1 MLSDRIKKFGI
12 KSQEN
17 NETGQASSLK
27 EHENPKLSTSFKAD
41 GETAPENE
49 DSKQVKK
56 AAEDTTKTPQKTEAL
71 RRNMVKTLEKV
82 TAEKSET
89 VDLFVKT
96 KLAEVD
102 KKIASREKRT
112 ELNSGLSENTEK
124 EKKQNDIPLLLKYS
138 AALKNIEE
146 ENAADDS
153 AGDSIHKNTDLE
165 LKKDDVLIGVTSE
178 KSISEAEDNKE
189 NEEGSKNCKA
199 DEAMQ
204 ASELSE
210 ISDIT
215 TNSGISVE
223 KKEAQVFN
231 FGWTGENNGKN
242 EPDIADID
250 SGQHEAAEIEA
261 EVVAK
266 PIIVSKACKYAPAL
280 VAVISI
286 LILVM
291 SKLSISSL
299 ERRDN
304 IYLSFAVLQ
313 IIVLLIPAIF
323 YSKLRRGNDISNLR
337 LRGINPDK
345 LYFTIL
351 TAFLLLFV
359 SAAFKLLY
367 IRLGIYDSR
376 FAEYAS
382 YINIASFTSVS
393 DIVYMII
400 TFVLIPAVSEE
411 FIFRSVVFGEYISDK
426 FGYLSAA
433 VISSVLYAFMQTSL
447 TRLPVYF
454 IIGMILAYVSVMTGS
469 VIASM
474 ITSVVYGLLDVFT
487 ERYIV
492 SLMNSDYRIL
502 LAFVVISLAFLFLT
516 LFFAEAE
523 RLYYN
528 RGTSGEPTPKRDE
541 RSESPRVLI
550 WAAFSSPSFIV
561 CFVIFI
567 IGFLIKML

>member
-112 ELNSGLSENTEK
+112 ELNSGLFENTEK

-153 AGDSIHKNTDLE
+153 TSDSIHKNTDLE

-178 KSISEAEDNKE
+178 KSIAEAEDNKE
-189 NEEGSKNCKA
+189 NEEGGKNCKA
-199 DEAMQ
+199 DEAVQ

-250 SGQHEAAEIEA
+250 SGQHEATEIEA

-323 YSKLRRGNDISNLR
+323 YSKLRRGNDISNLQVKR
-337 LRGINPDK
+337 NQSGQIIFYNP
-345 LYFTIL
+345 YRV
-351 TAFLLLFV
+351 FV
-359 SAAFKLLY
+359 TFR
-367 IRLGIYDSR
+367 IRR
-376 FAEYAS
+376 F
-382 YINIASFTSVS
+382 
-393 DIVYMII
+393 
-400 TFVLIPAVSEE
+400 
-411 FIFRSVVFGEYISDK
+411 
-426 FGYLSAA
+426 
-433 VISSVLYAFMQTSL
+433 
-447 TRLPVYF
+447 
-454 IIGMILAYVSVMTGS
+454 
-469 VIASM
+469 
-474 ITSVVYGLLDVFT
+474 
-487 ERYIV
+487 
-492 SLMNSDYRIL
+492 
-502 LAFVVISLAFLFLT
+502 
-516 LFFAEAE
+516 
-523 RLYYN
+523 
-528 RGTSGEPTPKRDE
+528 
-541 RSESPRVLI
+541 
-550 WAAFSSPSFIV
+550 
-561 CFVIFI
+561 
-567 IGFLIKML
+567 

>member
-1 MLSDRIKKFGI
+1 M
-12 KSQEN
+12 
-17 NETGQASSLK
+17 
-27 EHENPKLSTSFKAD
+27 
-41 GETAPENE
+41 
-49 DSKQVKK
+49 
-56 AAEDTTKTPQKTEAL
+56 
-71 RRNMVKTLEKV
+71 
-82 TAEKSET
+82 
-89 VDLFVKT
+89 
-96 KLAEVD
+96 
-102 KKIASREKRT
+102 
-112 ELNSGLSENTEK
+112 
-124 EKKQNDIPLLLKYS
+124 
-138 AALKNIEE
+138 
-146 ENAADDS
+146 
-153 AGDSIHKNTDLE
+153 
-165 LKKDDVLIGVTSE
+165 
-178 KSISEAEDNKE
+178 
-189 NEEGSKNCKA
+189 
-199 DEAMQ
+199 
-204 ASELSE
+204 
-210 ISDIT
+210 
-215 TNSGISVE
+215 
-223 KKEAQVFN
+223 
-231 FGWTGENNGKN
+231 
-242 EPDIADID
+242 
-250 SGQHEAAEIEA
+250 
-261 EVVAK
+261 
-266 PIIVSKACKYAPAL
+266 
-280 VAVISI
+280 
-286 LILVM
+286 
-291 SKLSISSL
+291 
-299 ERRDN
+299 
-304 IYLSFAVLQ
+304 
-313 IIVLLIPAIF
+313 
-323 YSKLRRGNDISNLR
+323 
-337 LRGINPDK
+337 
-345 LYFTIL
+345 
-351 TAFLLLFV
+351 LLFV

-426 FGYLSAA
+426 F
-433 VISSVLYAFMQTSL
+433 
-447 TRLPVYF
+447 
-454 IIGMILAYVSVMTGS
+454 IIGMILTYVSVMTGS

>member
-1 MLSDRIKKFGI
+1 
-12 KSQEN
+12 
-17 NETGQASSLK
+17 
-27 EHENPKLSTSFKAD
+27 
-41 GETAPENE
+41 
-49 DSKQVKK
+49 
-56 AAEDTTKTPQKTEAL
+56 
-71 RRNMVKTLEKV
+71 
-82 TAEKSET
+82 
-89 VDLFVKT
+89 
-96 KLAEVD
+96 
-102 KKIASREKRT
+102 
-112 ELNSGLSENTEK
+112 
-124 EKKQNDIPLLLKYS
+124 
-138 AALKNIEE
+138 
-146 ENAADDS
+146 
-153 AGDSIHKNTDLE
+153 
-165 LKKDDVLIGVTSE
+165 
-178 KSISEAEDNKE
+178 
-189 NEEGSKNCKA
+189 
-199 DEAMQ
+199 
-204 ASELSE
+204 
-210 ISDIT
+210 
-215 TNSGISVE
+215 
-223 KKEAQVFN
+223 
-231 FGWTGENNGKN
+231 
-242 EPDIADID
+242 
-250 SGQHEAAEIEA
+250 
-261 EVVAK
+261 
-266 PIIVSKACKYAPAL
+266 
-280 VAVISI
+280 
-286 LILVM
+286 M

-454 IIGMILAYVSVMTGS
+454 IIGMILTYVSVMTGS

-502 LAFVVISLAFLFLT
+502 LAFVVISLAFL
-516 LFFAEAE
+516 AEAE

-528 RGTSGEPTPKRDE
+528 RGTSEEPTPKRDE